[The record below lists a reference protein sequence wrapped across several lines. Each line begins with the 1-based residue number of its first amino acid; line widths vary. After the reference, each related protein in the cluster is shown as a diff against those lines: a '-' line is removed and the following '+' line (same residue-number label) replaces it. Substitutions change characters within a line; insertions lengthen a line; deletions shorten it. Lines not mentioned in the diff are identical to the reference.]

1 MFARVLSAELVAMPT
16 LDPVPAAVLIA
27 LIFNVRITV
36 WAIVETC
43 DDTTLLRPMKLPVK
57 VLRLVLFTV
66 ASPKAVDAVV
76 EIPGIVAVSSV
87 SPVMLLTDVE
97 TTLLKPVKLPV
108 RVLRDVL
115 VWVATLEPTPA
126 AVEMLLILSVKITVC
141 AIVETCVETT
151 LLKLMKLSVRVLRDV
166 LVVITTGRKL
176 LTAEERSSIAASAP
190 L

>member
-1 MFARVLSAELVAMPT
+1 MLLSP
-16 LDPVPAAVLIA
+16 
-27 LIFNVRITV
+27 R
-36 WAIVETC
+36 
-43 DDTTLLRPMKLPVK
+43 KLPV
-57 VLRLVLFTV
+57 RLLNPVEFKV

-87 SPVMLLTDVE
+87 NPVMLLTDVE

-115 VWVATLEPTPA
+115 VALATLDAVPA
-126 AVEMLLILSVKITVC
+126 AVEMLLMFSVRITVC
-141 AIVETCVETT
+141 AIVDTCVETT
-151 LLKLMKLSVRVLRDV
+151 LLKPMKLPVRVLRDV